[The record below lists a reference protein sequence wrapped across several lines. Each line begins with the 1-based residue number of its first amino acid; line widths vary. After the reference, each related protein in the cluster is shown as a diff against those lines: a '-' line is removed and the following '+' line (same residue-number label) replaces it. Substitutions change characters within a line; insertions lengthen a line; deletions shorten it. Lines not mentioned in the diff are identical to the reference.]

1 MKIIFFTFLL
11 LIPGISYSQW
21 IIDNSIDDFDQNK
34 RVYSNSYDQGSKG
47 ECTYPTVA
55 EILPSHNL
63 EIYTNCHQNGQ
74 NWWYITL
81 IVDGQPKEYIFTGGS
96 STYSVMIQTPPTA
109 RGKASTV
116 LFCNALKD
124 ASFYMDFAKAAK
136 MSIKINCFPYE
147 TNYFS
152 MTLNPKNTVEALNF
166 LYDGEFSKMEN
177 ERIKQDNLVKEKE
190 LQKETQKQNVYEL
203 LISNIT
209 EKKIKEAKA
218 NFNSLKALLGYD
230 LSEKK
235 YADLEF
241 MILDQEKK
249 NIQEIEKLVNEKNID
264 AAIDLIKITSDEPS
278 ILNSIKL
285 ALIERFPN
293 PTSLLSSSE
302 LNDFLQGSNEKLSSI
317 FKQNTNQ
324 ELTFL
329 VKSDGTCELK
339 NVKGEFIHSFKCAP
353 QYIAEIDYRGIKF
366 NVDSK
371 YNLKI
376 EVDCGSAKV
385 VGINLGSAFS
395 KDRMKIES
403 GEIQFLY
410 TADKDGTL
418 VLLRKNDGTDYDVKD
433 ELILKINEVKV
444 LDSLIGKKAR
454 FVRSCSLK
462 VNGYDFTNIDIESD
476 IELTR
481 FKKIK

>member
-1 MKIIFFTFLL
+1 MGKLFIFSAFFSAINTFAQWKTEIKNDGFSEVK
-11 LIPGISYSQW
+11 LIYSEFYSDPNNSRNYNKNAIAISGTNLIFISNVLSSSGSCFLTLKFKVNGVEKSYSAYDSPGFIQTR
-21 IIDNSIDDFDQNK
+21 IHGMRDCLFFRGYLKGDFLNDFLNA
-34 RVYSNSYDQGSKG
+34 
-47 ECTYPTVA
+47 T
-55 EILPSHNL
+55 EILIKADCQSVVFDP
-63 EIYTNCHQNGQ
+63 
-74 NWWYITL
+74 
-81 IVDGQPKEYIFTGGS
+81 VIF
-96 STYSVMIQTPPTA
+96 
-109 RGKASTV
+109 
-116 LFCNALKD
+116 
-124 ASFYMDFAKAAK
+124 K
-136 MSIKINCFPYE
+136 MSLQPNE
-147 TNYFS
+147 TQIAWNENTNGKYFEEKKFIA
-152 MTLNPKNTVEALNF
+152 NQNT
-166 LYDGEFSKMEN
+166 EN
-177 ERIKQDNLVKEKE
+177 ERKAKE
-190 LQKETQKQNVYEL
+190 LEMQKAIQKQNVYEL

-317 FKQNTNQ
+317 FKQNNNQ
-324 ELTFL
+324 ELTL
-329 VKSDGTCELK
+329 VVKSDGTCELK

-433 ELILKINEVKV
+433 ELIFKINEVKV